1 MTYCG
6 WREVPRTPVLAL
18 RVDRPMPDP
27 SHRFLGKSGDV
38 RRIGPAFALSVLV
51 HAAALAVLAPRLPG
65 RAPWPGQ
72 AHEATKVLEVG
83 FANRVAAS
91 AAPVDARAIRGA
103 QRAPAPART
112 VPAAPRA
119 ARRTVAEDAPPVP
132 ADARET
138 PLLLAAPIPQAADR
152 TAYAP
157 APGPEWWRPTSGAL
171 AEARA
176 APTVGGDLSS
186 AVTARRR
193 ERAELTAPKAGSG
206 HDRVVASSM
215 PAPQSPVDDERRYR
229 GGIFAITR
237 MGYDDAEFL
246 FFGWNNDAHRQPAQA
261 IDVRL
266 GANQDMRIA
275 VVRRM
280 IALIREHEQA
290 DFQWQSWRLGRVVL
304 LSARPEDNVRL
315 EDFLLREFF
324 GTTAPVEPR

>member
-1 MTYCG
+1 
-6 WREVPRTPVLAL
+6 
-18 RVDRPMPDP
+18 MPDP
-27 SHRFLGKSGDV
+27 SHRFLGESGDV
-38 RRIGPAFALSVLV
+38 RRIGTAFALSVLI
-51 HAAALAVLAPRLPG
+51 HAAALAVLVPRLPG
-65 RAPWPGQ
+65 RVPWPGL
-72 AHEATKVLEVG
+72 AHEATEVLEVG
-83 FANRVAAS
+83 FANRVAAP
-91 AAPVDARAIRGA
+91 AAPVEAPAIRGA

-112 VPAAPRA
+112 VSAAPRA
-119 ARRTVAEDAPPVP
+119 ARPTVAEDAQPAP

-138 PLLLAAPIPQAADR
+138 PLLLAAPTPQAAAR

-157 APGPEWWRPTSGAL
+157 APGPEWWRPSSGAL

-176 APTVGGDLSS
+176 APAVGGDLSS
-186 AVTARRR
+186 SVAARRR
-193 ERAELTAPKAGSG
+193 ERAELAAPTAGSGG
-206 HDRVVASSM
+206 HDRVVASSV

-246 FFGWNNDAHRQPAQA
+246 FFGWKNDAGRQPAQA

-290 DFQWQSWRLGRVVL
+290 DFQWQSWRLGRIVL

-324 GTTAPVEPR
+324 GATAAVEPR